1 MAVRYETPVIKLAI
15 ERKLVTPVQHQQCRE
30 LVRKSWRIG
39 LNTSIEEILIKQ
51 GFITREQIEELTEI
65 SRLGETG
72 DLFAGYRL
80 QKLIGK
86 GGMGKVYSAVH
97 EFTNRKV
104 AIKIL
109 NYSYTKDETNVARF
123 FQEVRALAKLNH
135 PGIVTL
141 YDAGKGGRRYYFAME
156 LVEGPSLDQ
165 YVREKKRLP
174 ENQALAI
181 TKAAA
186 EALGYSHKKNTIH
199 RDIKPENIIIDS
211 SNGVK
216 VTDFGVVMHTD
227 DDHLTLTREGYM
239 VGSVHFASPEQVE
252 GKRDIDGR
260 SDIYSLGATLYF
272 MLTGRTVYSG
282 KNAQDILIKHVAGTW
297 ISPRRYNKNISIGT
311 VRIIRKMM
319 VKNRD
324 KRYGTMEAVIDAIDG
339 NSIGMR
345 VVAIILKIAIILT
358 LVGVGIGAEL
368 FFKAGSL
375 LLNMN

>member
-1 MAVRYETPVIKLAI
+1 V
-15 ERKLVTPVQHQQCRE
+15 
-30 LVRKSWRIG
+30 
-39 LNTSIEEILIKQ
+39 
-51 GFITREQIEELTEI
+51 
-65 SRLGETG
+65 
-72 DLFAGYRL
+72 
-80 QKLIGK
+80 
-86 GGMGKVYSAVH
+86 
-97 EFTNRKV
+97 
-104 AIKIL
+104 
-109 NYSYTKDETNVARF
+109 
-123 FQEVRALAKLNH
+123 
-135 PGIVTL
+135 
-141 YDAGKGGRRYYFAME
+141 
-156 LVEGPSLDQ
+156 
-165 YVREKKRLP
+165 
-174 ENQALAI
+174 
-181 TKAAA
+181 
-186 EALGYSHKKNTIH
+186 
-199 RDIKPENIIIDS
+199 
-211 SNGVK
+211 VK

-324 KRYGTMEAVIDAIDG
+324 KRYGTMEAVIDAING
-339 NSIGMR
+339 NSKLMR
-345 VVAIILKIAIILT
+345 VVVIILKIAIILT